1 MLDELSYKVLTNL
14 ETSYERKQ
22 PVGSK
27 LIDRYALTIDQSTV
41 TQHSYFEQIIP
52 AINRILM
59 DSEAYR
65 IDPDNV
71 LIRLLPEIL
80 SHLSFEQIL
89 MYYPND
95 FILHF
100 LFEGKI
106 ENVSVLCLEVILLN
120 LPEPETLHF
129 LRDNNMIYRLL
140 REIYFKKETPISV
153 LNKIERLITV
163 VNGVEEIKLLE
174 LCIPILKEIR
184 ELDNTVLLSRYLDLV
199 SLLLRYL
206 PDFSPQLYSFTKQ
219 EFLKYLDDPLFL
231 ILLIQFYVKLVK
243 LEAPVDLSLPLSD
256 ILSLYDKFDFLV
268 KNEVVELVAQMTFT
282 QSYTD
287 VLFKS
292 QIFKTHNLLE
302 VFEKTENSDTRLLS
316 KANPQVIYE
325 LNNAIYPDVLAHLN
339 LFTNNLY
346 FPILLN
352 FMGSTT
358 IFYQL
363 KLHLN
368 NEKLSQLPM
377 DKLFKLLLEMSTH
390 NHSKEHL
397 FNNLPT
403 IMATNLLETEDLRN
417 NELWNLKLEILQNLL
432 NNDSVPGFEFW
443 HQELTR
449 NYELMAFGRVFRNAA
464 PRVDVIDETA

>member
-22 PVGSK
+22 PLGSK
-27 LIDRYALTIDQSTV
+27 LIDRYTLTIDQSTV
-41 TQHSYFEQIIP
+41 AQQSYFEQIIP

-59 DSEAYR
+59 NSEAHV

-100 LFEGKI
+100 LFEEKL
-106 ENVSVLCLEVILLN
+106 ENVSVICLEVILLN
-120 LPEPETLHF
+120 LQEPETLQF
-129 LRDNNMIYRLL
+129 LRDNNVISRLL
-140 REIYFKKETPISV
+140 REVYFKKTPISV

-163 VNGVEEIKLLE
+163 LNGIEEINLLE
-174 LCIPILKEIR
+174 SCLPILKKIR
-184 ELDNTVLLSRYLDLV
+184 DQGNTVLLSRYLDLV
-199 SLLLRYL
+199 NLLLRYL
-206 PDFSPQLYSFTKQ
+206 PEFSPHLYSFTKQ
-219 EFLKYLDDPLFL
+219 EFLKYQDDPLFL
-231 ILLIQFYVKLVK
+231 ILLIQFYVKLVRLK
-243 LEAPVDLSLPLSD
+243 APVDLSLPLSD
-256 ILSLYDKFDFLV
+256 ILSLYDKFDLLV
-268 KNEVVELVAQMTFT
+268 KNEVVELVAQLSFT

-287 VLFKS
+287 ILFKS

-302 VFEKTENSDTRLLS
+302 VFEKTENSDIRLLS

-325 LNNAIYPDVLAHLN
+325 LNNSIYPDVLAHLN

-352 FMGSTT
+352 FMSSTT

-403 IMATNLLETEDLRN
+403 IMSTNLLETEDLRN

-432 NNDSVPGFEFW
+432 NDDSVPGFEFW

-449 NYELMAFGRVFRNAA
+449 NYELMTFGRVFRNAA
-464 PRVDVIDETA
+464 PRVDIIDETA

>member
-22 PVGSK
+22 PLGSK
-27 LIDRYALTIDQSTV
+27 LIDRYTLTIDQSTV
-41 TQHSYFEQIIP
+41 AQQSYFEQIIP

-59 DSEAYR
+59 NSEAHV

-100 LFEGKI
+100 LFEEKL
-106 ENVSVLCLEVILLN
+106 ENVSVICLEVILLN
-120 LPEPETLHF
+120 LQEPETLQF
-129 LRDNNMIYRLL
+129 LRDNNVISRLL
-140 REIYFKKETPISV
+140 REVYFKKTPISV

-163 VNGVEEIKLLE
+163 LNENSRPGKYCIIVTLFGLVN
-174 LCIPILKEIR
+174 
-184 ELDNTVLLSRYLDLV
+184 
-199 SLLLRYL
+199 LLLRYL
-206 PDFSPQLYSFTKQ
+206 PEFSPHLYSFTKQ
-219 EFLKYLDDPLFL
+219 EFLKYQDDPLFL
-231 ILLIQFYVKLVK
+231 ILLIQFYVKLVRLK
-243 LEAPVDLSLPLSD
+243 APVDLSLPLSD
-256 ILSLYDKFDFLV
+256 ILSLYDKFDLLV
-268 KNEVVELVAQMTFT
+268 KNEVVELVAQLSFT

-287 VLFKS
+287 ILFKS

-302 VFEKTENSDTRLLS
+302 VFEKTENSDIRLLS

-325 LNNAIYPDVLAHLN
+325 LNNSIYPDVLAHLN

-352 FMGSTT
+352 FMSSTT

-403 IMATNLLETEDLRN
+403 IMSTNLLETEDLRN

-432 NNDSVPGFEFW
+432 NDDSVPGFEFW

-449 NYELMAFGRVFRNAA
+449 NYELMTFGRVFRNAA
-464 PRVDVIDETA
+464 PRVDIIDETA